1 MMIEIDQSLINRLK
15 FKCLNQSYPCM
26 IGRLSAF
33 SSKLATSTPS
43 IDTDGGK
50 LLLKMRDLT
59 TFTNKVS

>member
-26 IGRLSAF
+26 SGRKSAF

-50 LLLKMRDLT
+50 IAAQNAGSHN
-59 TFTNKVS
+59 FY